1 MLVGIPVFAYL
12 SSPLVRSFRRA
23 RSVSLAPPLCLSG
36 SRCSVIT
43 MWIQGNWISA
53 CFISAFTVKMTMCP
67 KHFICIYL
75 LYLHDNCGENVGRF
89 NGENKRTGKEIHRGE
104 KACSLGDLRIFI
116 YSFFLGH
123 KVKYV
128 LRKALFFSGNERLSV
143 CMWILSGKLP
153 SHWYRD
159 ESRRS
164 YS

>member
-1 MLVGIPVFAYL
+1 
-12 SSPLVRSFRRA
+12 
-23 RSVSLAPPLCLSG
+23 
-36 SRCSVIT
+36 
-43 MWIQGNWISA
+43 
-53 CFISAFTVKMTMCP
+53 MTMCL
-67 KHFICIYL
+67 KHLICIYL
-75 LYLHDNCGENVGRF
+75 LYLHDNCGEKVGRF

-123 KVKYV
+123 KVKYL

-153 SHWYRD
+153 SCWYRD

-164 YS
+164 